1 MIIEIELG
9 VNPRKLELSL
19 TSPLIQDVSLKPKI
33 LFDLIGDVH
42 GHLDLLVEL
51 LKKLG
56 YSKKKN
62 SFLHPEGRKVIF
74 VGDLINRGPDTEGVL
89 HLVREMNEQNQALI
103 SIGNHEFRAIQESVR
118 FGKLKNNQLNQFI
131 PWIRS
136 WPLFLDLEDLRVVHA
151 VWHFS
156 SISKLKTAKLDD
168 DSFIE
173 STWQKESLSKKAVQI
188 ILSGLKVSLPE
199 ELEMRDRFGIIREK
213 GRIKWWIDPK
223 NKPFSEYLLSPMYPS
238 PNHLFPS
245 TEEVKHVEPYPM
257 NGKPV
262 FFGHYCLPPEVP
274 KIDGMAVCLDGCVTC
289 DKKLWAYQWQGENSP
304 DPAHLISFPAD

>member
-1 MIIEIELG
+1 MNSGLFRNQYASESSKIISST
-9 VNPRKLELSL
+9 SL
-19 TSPLIQDVSLKPKI
+19 FPGLDHG
-33 LFDLIGDVH
+33 LF
-42 GHLDLLVEL
+42 
-51 LKKLG
+51 
-56 YSKKKN
+56 
-62 SFLHPEGRKVIF
+62 
-74 VGDLINRGPDTEGVL
+74 
-89 HLVREMNEQNQALI
+89 
-103 SIGNHEFRAIQESVR
+103 
-118 FGKLKNNQLNQFI
+118 
-131 PWIRS
+131 
-136 WPLFLDLEDLRVVHA
+136 FLDLEDLRVVHA

-213 GRIKWWIDPK
+213 GRIKWWTDPK

-238 PNHLFPS
+238 PNHLFPN

-262 FFGHYCLPPEVP
+262 FSDTIACHRKFLKLTGWQFVWTDALHATKAL
-274 KIDGMAVCLDGCVTC
+274 GLSMAGR
-289 DKKLWAYQWQGENSP
+289 KFARPRSP
-304 DPAHLISFPAD
+304 DIFPLLIKIRKKTANQFNLLDLKAS